1 MATIGIGIIGFGVV
15 GGGVVDVLAKDRAT
29 IAARTGV
36 DLELRAV
43 VSLPPYHRSDVLGAS
58 LGKDLAAI
66 TGDSAIRIALLL
78 VGGTTFAKDMC
89 LACLKA
95 GKHVVTSNKAL
106 IAAHGDEL
114 FAVAKEHHV
123 AIAFEA
129 AVAGGI
135 PVIGALRDGLAAN
148 RIESIT
154 GILNGTCNFIL
165 TMMEQKQWSYQQA
178 LAEAQ
183 RLGYA
188 EADPTLDVN
197 GTDTGHKLAIL
208 SRIAFGIRVPLT
220 ALRIEGIQNVTAQD
234 MASAARLKS
243 RIKLLA
249 MATQRPEGLELHVA
263 PTLVPLDHPLAA
275 VHMNYNGVYVV
286 GSNSGPQLYTGQ
298 GAGALPTASAVLS
311 DVIDVALGRAE
322 QTFGSFGFVHHPTP
336 PSFLP
341 ETEERTASY
350 ARFVSP
356 DKPGI
361 LAGITQILSSKGISI
376 RSIFQ
381 GESDDKGQASIELV
395 THPAR
400 GGDFLDAVTEIDHKQ
415 LTAAPSVCYRRL

>member
-1 MATIGIGIIGFGVV
+1 MAQVGIGIIGFGVV
-15 GGGVVDVLAKDRAT
+15 GGGVVDVLRRDRAT

-36 DLELRAV
+36 DLDLRAV
-43 VSLPPYHRSDVLGAS
+43 VSMPPYQSTDVLGAT
-58 LGKDLAAI
+58 LGKDIALI
-66 TGDSAIRIALLL
+66 TQDAQIRIALLL
-78 VGGTTFAKDMC
+78 VGGTTFAKDLC

-114 FAVAKEHHV
+114 FAVAKENKV
-123 AIAFEA
+123 AVAFEA

-135 PVIGALRDGLAAN
+135 PIIGALRDGLAAN

-154 GILNGTCNFIL
+154 GILNGTTNFIL
-165 TMMEQKQWSYQQA
+165 TMMEQKQWGYQQA
-178 LAEAQ
+178 LSEAQ

-197 GTDTGHKLAIL
+197 GTDTAHKLAIL
-208 SRIAFGIRVPLT
+208 SRIAFGIRVPLS

-275 VHMNYNGVYVV
+275 VHMNYNGVFVV
-286 GSNSGPQLYTGQ
+286 GSASGPQLFTGQ

-322 QTFGSFGFVHHPTP
+322 QTFGSYGFFNQPKP
-336 PSFLP
+336 PAFLA
-341 ETEERTASY
+341 EADERTASY
-350 ARFVSP
+350 ARFATP

-361 LAGITQILSSKGISI
+361 LAGITQILSVRGISI
-376 RSIFQ
+376 RSIYQ
-381 GESDDKGQASIELV
+381 GETDDQGQASIELV

-400 GGDFLDAVTEIDHKQ
+400 GGDFLEAVAEIDRKG
-415 LTAAPSVCYRRL
+415 LTTAPSVCYRRL

>member
-1 MATIGIGIIGFGVV
+1 MATVGIGIIGFGVV
-15 GGGVVDVLAKDRAT
+15 GGGVVDVLAKDRAV

-36 DLELRAV
+36 DLELRSV
-43 VSLPPYHRSDVLGAS
+43 VSLPPYQRTDVLGAS

-66 TGDSAIRIALLL
+66 TNDPAIRIVLLL

-106 IAAHGDEL
+106 IAEHGDTL
-114 FAVAKEHHV
+114 FAVAKEHKV

-135 PVIGALRDGLAAN
+135 PIIGALRDGLAAN

-197 GTDTGHKLAIL
+197 GTDTAHKLAIL
-208 SRIAFGIRVPLT
+208 SRIAFGIRVPLA

-341 ETEERTASY
+341 EAEERTASY

-381 GESDDKGQASIELV
+381 GEADAQGQASIELV

-400 GGDFLDAVTEIDHKQ
+400 GGDFLDAVAEIDRKQ
-415 LTAAPSVCYRRL
+415 LTAAPTVCYRRL

>member
-1 MATIGIGIIGFGVV
+1 MATVGIGIIGFGVV
-15 GGGVVDVLAKDRAT
+15 GGGVVDVLAKDRAV

-36 DLELRAV
+36 DLELRSV
-43 VSLPPYHRSDVLGAS
+43 VSLPPYQRTDVLGAS

-66 TGDSAIRIALLL
+66 TNDPAIRIVLLL

-106 IAAHGDEL
+106 IAEHGDTL
-114 FAVAKEHHV
+114 FAVAKEHKV

-135 PVIGALRDGLAAN
+135 PIIGALRDGLAAN

-197 GTDTGHKLAIL
+197 GTDTAHKLAIL
-208 SRIAFGIRVPLT
+208 SRIAFGIRVPLA

-286 GSNSGPQLYTGQ
+286 GSSSGPQLYTGQ

-341 ETEERTASY
+341 EAEERTASY

-381 GESDDKGQASIELV
+381 GEADAQGQASIELV

-400 GGDFLDAVTEIDHKQ
+400 GGDFLDAVAEIDRKQ
-415 LTAAPSVCYRRL
+415 LTAAPTVCYRRL

>member
-1 MATIGIGIIGFGVV
+1 MATVGIGIIGFGVV
-15 GGGVVDVLAKDRAT
+15 GGGVVDVLAKDRAV
-29 IAARTGV
+29 IAARTGA

-43 VSLPPYHRSDVLGAS
+43 VSLPPYQRTDVLGAS

-66 TGDSAIRIALLL
+66 TNDPAIRIVLLL

-106 IAAHGDEL
+106 IAEHGDAL
-114 FAVAKEHHV
+114 FAVAKEHKV

-135 PVIGALRDGLAAN
+135 PIIGALRDGLAAN

-197 GTDTGHKLAIL
+197 GTDTAHKLAIL
-208 SRIAFGIRVPLT
+208 SRIAFGIRVPLA

-234 MASAARLKS
+234 MASAARLRS

-341 ETEERTASY
+341 EAEERTASY

-381 GESDDKGQASIELV
+381 GEADAQGQASIELV

-400 GGDFLDAVTEIDHKQ
+400 GGDFLDAVAEIDRKQ
-415 LTAAPSVCYRRL
+415 LTAAPTVCYRRL

>member
-400 GGDFLDAVTEIDHKQ
+400 GGDFLM
-415 LTAAPSVCYRRL
+415 R

>member
-1 MATIGIGIIGFGVV
+1 MATVGIGIIGFGVV
-15 GGGVVDVLAKDRAT
+15 GGGVVDVLAKDRAI

-43 VSLPPYHRSDVLGAS
+43 VSLPPYQRTDVLGAS

-114 FAVAKEHHV
+114 FAVAKEHKV

-197 GTDTGHKLAIL
+197 GTDTAHKLAIL
-208 SRIAFGIRVPLT
+208 SRIAFGIRVPLS

-341 ETEERTASY
+341 EAEERTASY

-381 GESDDKGQASIELV
+381 GESDEKGQASIELV

-400 GGDFLDAVTEIDHKQ
+400 GGDFLDAVTEIDQKK

>member
-1 MATIGIGIIGFGVV
+1 MATFGIGIIGFGVV
-15 GGGVVDVLAKDRAT
+15 GGGVVTVLERDRAT

-43 VSLPPYHRSDVLGAS
+43 VSLPPYATTEVLGAQ
-58 LGKDLAAI
+58 LGPDLKLL
-66 TGDSAIRIALLL
+66 TGDPDVRIALLL
-78 VGGTTFAKDMC
+78 VGGTTVAKDMA
-89 LACLKA
+89 LACLAA

-114 FAVAKEHHV
+114 FAAAKAKRV

-135 PVIGALRDGLAAN
+135 PIIGALRDGLAAN
-148 RIESIT
+148 RIESLT
-154 GILNGTCNFIL
+154 GILNGTCNFVL
-165 TMMEQKQWSYQQA
+165 TMMEQKGWSYAQA
-178 LAEAQ
+178 LGEAQ

-208 SRIAFGIRVPLT
+208 ARIAFGIRVPLVN
-220 ALRIEGIQNVTAQD
+220 LRIEGIQNVTAQD
-234 MASAARLKS
+234 MASAARLNS

-249 MATQRPEGLELHVA
+249 MATQRAEGLELHVA

-286 GSNSGPQLYTGQ
+286 GTSAGPQLYTGQ

-322 QTFGSFGFVHHPTP
+322 QTFGSFGFVHQPQP
-336 PSFLP
+336 PSFLA
-341 ETEERTASY
+341 ETDERTASY
-350 ARFVSP
+350 ARFTTP

-361 LAGITQILSSKGISI
+361 LAGITQILSARNISI
-376 RSIFQ
+376 RSIYQ
-381 GESDDKGQASIELV
+381 GETDENKQASIELV

-400 GGDFLDAVTEIDHKQ
+400 GGDFLEAVTEIDKQ
-415 LTAAPSVCYRRL
+415 GLTTGQSVCYRRL

>member
-1 MATIGIGIIGFGVV
+1 MVSVGIGIIGFGVV
-15 GGGVVDVLAKDRAT
+15 GGGVIEVLQRDRGT

-43 VSLPPYHRSDVLGAS
+43 ISLPPYKTTEVLGAK
-58 LGKDLAAI
+58 LGSDIGLL
-66 TGDSAIRIALLL
+66 TEDPQIRIALLL
-78 VGGTTFAKDMC
+78 VGGTTFAKDLA
-89 LACLKA
+89 LACLAA

-106 IAAHGDEL
+106 IASHGDEL
-114 FAVAKEHHV
+114 FAAAKAKGV

-135 PVIGALRDGLAAN
+135 PIIGALRDGLAAN

-154 GILNGTCNFIL
+154 GILNGTTNFIL
-165 TMMEQKQWSYQQA
+165 TMMEQKQWSYHQA

-197 GTDTGHKLAIL
+197 GTDTAHKLAIL

-249 MATQRPEGLELHVA
+249 MATQRDEGLELHVA

-286 GSNSGPQLYTGQ
+286 GSSAGPQLFTGQ

-322 QTFGSFGFVHHPTP
+322 QTFGSFGFVHQPKP
-336 PSFLP
+336 PHFLA
-341 ETEERTASY
+341 EADERTASY
-350 ARFVSP
+350 ARFVTP

-361 LAGITQILSSKGISI
+361 LAGITQVLSARNISI
-376 RSIFQ
+376 RSIYQ
-381 GESDDKGQASIELV
+381 EETDEHQQASIELV

-400 GGDFLDAVTEIDHKQ
+400 GGDFLEAVAEIDRKG
-415 LTAAPSVCYRRL
+415 LTVATTVCYRRL